1 MAESGRKLLPVSLA
15 LLITSGKND
24 RLIKEKRKEYSAM
37 PLDKTEIKILK
48 LLQDDA
54 RITNQVLAEKTGM
67 SASPCWRK
75 VRRLEEEEVIQGYRA
90 VLNRKKIGL
99 GVMVFV
105 RVSIDS
111 HSEAEARK
119 FEEEVTA
126 LEEVVAC
133 YSIGG
138 DADFLLQVVAQDLDS
153 YADFAMS
160 VIRRLPGIKEMQSMF
175 VLKEIKPLA
184 SLPVKKLI

>member
-1 MAESGRKLLPVSLA
+1 MTLSP
-15 LLITSGKND
+15 TD
-24 RLIKEKRKEYSAM
+24 M
-37 PLDKTEIKILK
+37 KILEI
-48 LLQDDA
+48 LQDDA
-54 RITNQVLAEKTGM
+54 RVTNQVLAEKINL

-90 VLNRKKIGL
+90 VLDRKKIGL
-99 GVMVFV
+99 GVMVFI
-105 RVSIDS
+105 RVVIDS

-126 LEEVVAC
+126 LEDVVAC

-138 DADFLLQVVAQDLDS
+138 DADFLLQVVASDLDS

-160 VIRRLPGIKEMQSMF
+160 VVRRLPGIKEMQSMF
-175 VLKEIKPLA
+175 VLKEIKPLV
-184 SLPVKKLI
+184 SYPIKKIAE

>member
-1 MAESGRKLLPVSLA
+1 MVPG
-15 LLITSGKND
+15 T
-24 RLIKEKRKEYSAM
+24 
-37 PLDKTEIKILK
+37 TEMKILR

-54 RITNQVLAEKTGM
+54 RITNQELADKTGM

-75 VRRLEEEEVIQGYRA
+75 VRKLEEDDVIQGYRA

-99 GVMVFV
+99 GVMVFI
-105 RVSIDS
+105 RVTIDS

-126 LEEVVAC
+126 LEDVVAC

-138 DADFLLQVVAQDLDS
+138 DADFLLQVVASDLDS

-160 VIRRLPGIKEMQSMF
+160 VVRRLPGIKEMQSMF
-175 VLKEIKPLA
+175 VLKEIKPLSA
-184 SLPVKKLI
+184 YPVKKQR

>member
-1 MAESGRKLLPVSLA
+1 MTLNAIDMKILA
-15 LLITSGKND
+15 LLQN
-24 RLIKEKRKEYSAM
+24 
-37 PLDKTEIKILK
+37 
-48 LLQDDA
+48 DA
-54 RITNQVLAEKTGM
+54 RVTNQTLADQIGM

-75 VRRLEEEEVIQGYRA
+75 VRKLEEDEVIQGYRA

-119 FEEEVTA
+119 FEQEVTA
-126 LEEVVAC
+126 LDDVVAC

-138 DADFLLQVVAQDLDS
+138 DADFLLQVVAQDLDA
-153 YADFAMS
+153 YADFAMK

-175 VLKEIKPLA
+175 VLKEIKPLVSYPIKA
-184 SLPVKKLI
+184 G